1 MMTVR
6 LRLFA
11 ISAQLAGAD
20 LIELELDEDASIGDL
35 RRKLAHVCPGLRP
48 LIPQF
53 MFAVNSQYATD
64 TTRIPPSAEIA
75 CIPPVS
81 GG

>member
-1 MMTVR
+1 MMKVR
-6 LRLFA
+6 IRLFA

-20 LIELELDEDASIGDL
+20 MIELELDENARVGDL
-35 RRKLAHVCPGLRP
+35 RRALAHVAPGLRP
-48 LIPQF
+48 LVPQF

-64 TTRIPPSAEIA
+64 ETPLPPSAEIA

>member
-1 MMTVR
+1 
-6 LRLFA
+6 
-11 ISAQLAGAD
+11 
-20 LIELELDEDASIGDL
+20 
-35 RRKLAHVCPGLRP
+35 
-48 LIPQF
+48 

-64 TTRIPPSAEIA
+64 STVLCPTDEIA

>member
-1 MMTVR
+1 MMRVR
-6 LRLFA
+6 LKLFA

-20 LIELELDEDASIGDL
+20 LIELDLDEGARVADL
-35 RRKLAHVCPGLRP
+35 RRALAEHAPGLRP

-53 MFAVNSQYATD
+53 MFAINSQYATD
-64 TTRIPPSAEIA
+64 ETEIPASAEIA

>member
-1 MMTVR
+1 MMKVR
-6 LRLFA
+6 IRLFA

-20 LIELELDEDASIGDL
+20 MIEMELNEGARVSDL
-35 RRKLAHVCPGLRP
+35 RRTLAQVSPGLRP
-48 LIPQF
+48 LVPQV

-64 TTRIPPSAEIA
+64 STVLCPTDEIA